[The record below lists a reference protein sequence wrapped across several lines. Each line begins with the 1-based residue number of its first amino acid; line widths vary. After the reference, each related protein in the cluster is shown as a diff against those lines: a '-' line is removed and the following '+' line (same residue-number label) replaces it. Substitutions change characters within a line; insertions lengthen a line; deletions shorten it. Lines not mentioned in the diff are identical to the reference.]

1 MQKPRG
7 GDGNGEILLSVC
19 VQGLKPDFKDKFVV
33 EIDQK
38 SEIDGNDKVYDQ

>member
-1 MQKPRG
+1 VTETGKSY
-7 GDGNGEILLSVC
+7 SVC

-38 SEIDGNDKVYDQ
+38 SEIDGNGKVYDQ